1 MWWSRRL
8 AAAVLC
14 TILAGCGFQLRG
26 QAKLPFEK
34 LYLPGT
40 SPLVIE
46 LRRNVVAGTHTKLAD
61 SQSDAQAI
69 LALTHES
76 RDKVILSF
84 TTGGLVREFQLRY
97 RVAFRLFD
105 PKGRNFMP
113 PNEIELT
120 RDISFN
126 EGQVLAK
133 ESEEALLFRDMQ
145 SDMVQQIIRRLV
157 AAKVPRDE

>member
-1 MWWSRRL
+1 MWWSR

-14 TILAGCGFQLRG
+14 IALVGCGFQLRG
-26 QAKLPFEK
+26 QATLPFEN

-46 LRRNVVAGTHTKLAD
+46 LKRNVIAGTHTKLTD
-61 SQSDAQAI
+61 SQRDAQAI

-76 RDKVILSF
+76 REKIVLSY

-97 RVAFRLFD
+97 RVGFRLYD

-113 PNEIELT
+113 PNDIELT

-157 AAKVPRDE
+157 AARVPTGE

>member
-1 MWWSRRL
+1 MWWSR
-8 AAAVLC
+8 ATAVLC
-14 TILAGCGFQLRG
+14 ITVAGCGFQLRG
-26 QAKLPFEK
+26 QAKLPFEN

-46 LRRNVVAGTHTKLAD
+46 LRRNVTAGTQTKLTD
-61 SQSDAQAI
+61 SQRDAQAI
-69 LALTHES
+69 LALTHEA
-76 RDKVILSF
+76 REKIVLSY

-97 RVAFRLFD
+97 RVGFRLYD

-157 AAKVPRDE
+157 AARVPTDE

>member
-1 MWWSRRL
+1 MWWSR

-14 TILAGCGFQLRG
+14 IALAGCGFQLRG
-26 QAKLPFEK
+26 QAKLPFEN

-46 LRRNVVAGTHTKLAD
+46 LKRNVTAGTHTRLTN
-61 SQSDAQAI
+61 SQRDAQAI

-76 RDKVILSF
+76 REKIVLSY

-97 RVAFRLFD
+97 RVGFRLYD

-157 AAKVPRDE
+157 AARVPTNE